1 MSKTVQRKY
10 LIINADDFGMCHSA
24 NLAVFDLFESGCLK
38 SSTIMTPCPG
48 AEEAVA
54 FAAAHPEYAIGVHL
68 THTNEWRERW
78 PWGSLTGGKSLETPE
93 GRMWPE
99 SEDFEAHCD
108 EDEALAESLAQI
120 EFCENRGMKPS
131 HVDSHMGA
139 VYGLNG
145 RYLMLPK
152 TIKLCGKKGYPFR
165 MFSKPLRSQCPPEAP
180 MGLFLAMCRICA
192 ALSRIYKVPM
202 PDFLIFPEQIETG
215 ETYEEFKRN
224 FIEYLIRIPYGISET
239 YIHPAL
245 DTEELRGITGSWR
258 RRSWEYR
265 VMKDP
270 ETHAAFKTHGIHL
283 ISYRDLVKLRN
294 AGV

>member
-1 MSKTVQRKY
+1 MKKDNKRY

-24 NLAVFDLFESGCLK
+24 NEAVFDLFEGGYLK
-38 SSTIMTPCPG
+38 SSTVMTPCPG

-68 THTNEWRERW
+68 THTNEWKEHW

-108 EDEALAESLAQI
+108 EKEAVAESRAQI
-120 EFCENRGMKPS
+120 EFCESRGMKPS

-145 RYLMLPK
+145 KLKLLPM
-152 TIKLCGKKGYPFR
+152 TLKLCGEKGYPFR
-165 MFSKPLRSQCPPEAP
+165 MFSKFLPAQCPEEAP
-180 MGLFLAMCRICA
+180 MWLFHA
-192 ALSRIYKVPM
+192 ACNFSAVLSKVYNVPM
-202 PDFLIFPEQIETG
+202 PDYLIFPEQIETG
-215 ETYEEFKRN
+215 ESYEEFKNN
-224 FIEYLIRIPYGISET
+224 FIEYLIKIPVGISET
-239 YIHPAL
+239 YIHPAYP
-245 DTEELRGITGSWR
+245 TEELQSITGTWR
-258 RRSWEYR
+258 RRGWEHD

-270 ETHAAFKTHGIHL
+270 EVIAAFKTHGVHL
-283 ISYRDLVKLRN
+283 ISYRDLVELRK
-294 AGV
+294 G